1 MLSQVK
7 TLKNQS
13 TTVGLEFNVRN
24 LHVPTLRRTEPRYK
38 DADYGLATQRDCL
51 ARPPS
56 DGKER
61 CAYVKYNR
69 KEVYMCFCKGDLCN
83 GATLLTPSAAAGGGL
98 ALMSALTAVLVGLR
112 H

>member
-1 MLSQVK
+1 M
-7 TLKNQS
+7 T
-13 TTVGLEFNVRN
+13 
-24 LHVPTLRRTEPRYK
+24 RTRYK

-61 CAYVKYNR
+61 CAYVKYKN

-83 GATLLTPSAAAGGGL
+83 GAPTRGRGGGEPCVAFL
-98 ALMSALTAVLVGLR
+98 VALSALLFGAVGR
-112 H
+112 

>member
-1 MLSQVK
+1 M
-7 TLKNQS
+7 
-13 TTVGLEFNVRN
+13 FNVHQ
-24 LHVPTLRRTEPRYK
+24 LATLARANPATDPRYK

-83 GATLLTPSAAAGGGL
+83 GATPLTPSAAGGV
-98 ALMSALTAVLVGLR
+98 ALVAALSAVLFGLR

>member
-1 MLSQVK
+1 MIFTQPRGNNNDANAS
-7 TLKNQS
+7 S
-13 TTVGLEFNVRN
+13 A
-24 LHVPTLRRTEPRYK
+24 TEPRYK

-83 GATLLTPSAAAGGGL
+83 PGTRPQAPVWLLAVSLAAVVAAHTMGGGKGWK
-98 ALMSALTAVLVGLR
+98 AG
-112 H
+112 

>member
-1 MLSQVK
+1 MKLAYANS
-7 TLKNQS
+7 S
-13 TTVGLEFNVRN
+13 A
-24 LHVPTLRRTEPRYK
+24 TEPRYK

-83 GATLLTPSAAAGGGL
+83 GATMSTPSAGGAGGMAALVL
-98 ALMSALTAVLVGLR
+98 ALSAFFFGLR

>member
-1 MLSQVK
+1 M
-7 TLKNQS
+7 
-13 TTVGLEFNVRN
+13 FNAHQLAKLARAN
-24 LHVPTLRRTEPRYK
+24 PATDPRYK

>member
-1 MLSQVK
+1 MKLAYANS
-7 TLKNQS
+7 S
-13 TTVGLEFNVRN
+13 A
-24 LHVPTLRRTEPRYK
+24 TEPRYK

-83 GATLLTPSAAAGGGL
+83 GATPPPAAHGAALAAAVC
-98 ALMSALTAVLVGLR
+98 AVLLGLR